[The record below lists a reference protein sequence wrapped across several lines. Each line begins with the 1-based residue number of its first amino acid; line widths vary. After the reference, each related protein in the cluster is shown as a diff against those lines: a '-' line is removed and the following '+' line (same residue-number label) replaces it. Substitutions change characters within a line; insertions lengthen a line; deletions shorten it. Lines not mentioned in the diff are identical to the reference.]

1 MAINKTA
8 KNLIVEIDNKYTSF
22 SKIFTET
29 GEKVEIAATAE
40 NLIIASNK
48 KVAIKGNK

>member
-22 SKIFTET
+22 CKNFIET
-29 GEKVEIAATAE
+29 GEKVEVAATAE
-40 NLIIASNK
+40 NLILASNK
-48 KVAIKGNK
+48 KVNIKGKK

>member
-22 SKIFTET
+22 SKIFAET

>member
-8 KNLIVEIDNKYTSF
+8 KNLVIEIDNKYTSI
-22 SKIFTET
+22 SKTFIET
-29 GEKVEIAATAE
+29 AEKVEVAATAE
-40 NLIIASNK
+40 NLVIASNK

>member
-8 KNLIVEIDNKYTSF
+8 KNLIIEIDNKYTSF
-22 SKIFTET
+22 SKTFLEKS
-29 GEKVEIAATAE
+29 EKVEVAATAE